1 MQIIDIHTHA
11 FPDPIARKASESIG
25 EFYHMPVV
33 HDGTVG
39 QLLRLHRAAGISRAC
54 IHSVAITPHSI
65 DSINRF
71 ISESVK
77 EHPDC
82 LIGYGAIHPGRENL
96 AGLIDEVKRLGL
108 KGLKIHPDMQR
119 FALDSPEA
127 MDMFAEIEGEMP
139 VIIHTGDCRYEYSRP
154 WQMKH
159 VLDAFPGL
167 VCVCAHLGGWS
178 EWDEASKTLSRYE
191 NVYVDTSSSLYALT
205 PGEGRRIVRS
215 FSRER
220 VLFGT
225 DYPMWDPAEEL
236 ERFYRLGLTEDEEEK
251 ILSLNAMHLLE
262 NKE

>member
-1 MQIIDIHTHA
+1 MKIIDIHTHV
-11 FPDPIARKASESIG
+11 FPDPIARKASDSIG
-25 EFYHMPVV
+25 EFYHMPVSY
-33 HDGTVG
+33 DGTVG
-39 QLLRLHRAAGISRAC
+39 QMLRLHQEAGISSAC

-71 ISESVK
+71 ISETVK
-77 EHPDC
+77 KHPDC
-82 LIGYGAIHPGRENL
+82 LAGYGAIHPERENL
-96 AGLIDEVKRLGL
+96 DGLVDEVKRLGL

-127 MDMFAEIEGEMP
+127 MNMFAAIEGKMP
-139 VIIHTGDCRYEYSRP
+139 IIIHTGDCRYEYSRP
-154 WQMKH
+154 WQMKN
-159 VLDAFPGL
+159 VLDAFPRL

-178 EWDEASKTLSRYE
+178 EWDEASKTLSKYE

-205 PGEGRRIVRS
+205 PAEGRRIVRN

-236 ERFYRLGLTEDEEEK
+236 ERFYRLGLTEAEEER

-262 NKE
+262 NGE